1 MYGDKITIES
11 AKGANQLY
19 FRDLSEQQIEYIK
32 QLQVRFQEQRG
43 TKAAERALFGF
54 LDLEKR
60 HQEQT
65 EAGNKLSRDYQ
76 ELLTEYETFR
86 RRMSNYFKLIEDVS
100 FTKDNIVKELDNPLP
115 KSEAVGSLR
124 NNRFGQSS
132 NLLGR
137 QGNGY
142 NS

>member
-1 MYGDKITIES
+1 MYGDKITIDS

-19 FRDLSEQQIEYIK
+19 FRDLSDNQIDYVR

-54 LDLEKR
+54 LDLEKK

-76 ELLTEYETFR
+76 DLLAEYEAFR
-86 RRMSNYFKLIEDVS
+86 KRIAGYFKLMEDVS
-100 FTKDNIVKELDNPLP
+100 FTKDNIVNELNKPLV
-115 KSEAVGSLR
+115 KSEIGGSFR
-124 NNRFGQSS
+124 NNKFGQTS
-132 NLLGR
+132 NLLHR
-137 QGNGY
+137 QTNGL
-142 NS
+142 NG

>member
-19 FRDLSEQQIEYIK
+19 FRDLSDSQIDYVR

-54 LDLEKR
+54 LDLEKK

-76 ELLTEYETFR
+76 DLLTEYEAFR
-86 RRMSNYFKLIEDVS
+86 KRIAGYFKLMEDVS
-100 FTKDNIVKELDNPLP
+100 FTKDNIVNDLNKPLV
-115 KSEAVGSLR
+115 KSEIGGSFR
-124 NNRFGQSS
+124 NNKFGQTS
-132 NLLGR
+132 NLLNR
-137 QGNGY
+137 QTNGL
-142 NS
+142 NG

>member
-76 ELLTEYETFR
+76 ELLTEYEAFR